1 MADGHGAAESGGT
14 NMEDFLTWMF
24 WIAGALILYAYVLFP
39 LWLSL
44 VAKLSRRTAACPV
57 IPPDSELP
65 RIAMIVA
72 AYNEIDCIRDK
83 IRNTLSLDYPR
94 DKFHLYIG
102 SDGSADGTS
111 EFLETVDDRRVI
123 AVRFAERR
131 GKSAVINDLIARADA
146 EILVMCDANGMFNVD
161 ALKQLIKHFEDPAVG
176 CVSGEMCLDKDGG
189 VSGEGLYWRFEN
201 WIKQNESWLGF
212 LIGCNG
218 GIYALRRSLFTPIS
232 NSTIVDDF
240 VISLNVLAQGYR
252 TILEP
257 RACALEPACPSTRG
271 EMARKARIGA
281 GNWQA
286 LGMTLRLLSP
296 RYGMVAA
303 AYWGHKILRWA
314 TPVFLVSMIVAG
326 VLLRRDPF
334 FRDFALLNAG
344 GVLVAA
350 AASCSAISH
359 RLPRFTRP
367 VSYFY
372 LMNYSLLC
380 GLIRYIFKTQK
391 TTWSNRASFTAP
403 APQVDY
409 VGIFMRQLR
418 LWNR

>member
-1 MADGHGAAESGGT
+1 MDVY
-14 NMEDFLTWMF
+14 MTWQY
-24 WIAGALILYAYVLFP
+24 WLACASILYAYVLFP
-39 LWLSL
+39 LLLSL
-44 VAKLSRRTAACPV
+44 VAKFSSKAAAEPAV
-57 IPPDSELP
+57 PIDGELP

-72 AYNEIDCIRDK
+72 AYNEIDCIQDK

-102 SDGSADGTS
+102 SDGSTDGTS

-123 AVRFAERR
+123 ALRFTERR
-131 GKSAVINDLIARADA
+131 GKSAVLNDLIARADA

-161 ALKQLIKHFEDPAVG
+161 ALKQLVKHFADPTVG

-201 WIKQNESWLGF
+201 WIKQNESKLGF

-218 GIYALRRSLFTPIS
+218 GIYALRRLLFRPIP
-232 NSTIVDDF
+232 NTTIVDDF

-252 TILEP
+252 TILDP
-257 RACALEPACPSTRG
+257 RARALEPACPTTRG

-296 RYGMVAA
+296 RYGLIAA

-314 TPVFLVSMIVAG
+314 TPVFMLTMIVASVMLRREMFFADVALLNVAG
-326 VLLRRDPF
+326 VLI
-334 FRDFALLNAG
+334 
-344 GVLVAA
+344 AA
-350 AASCSAISH
+350 AASYAPVSA
-359 RLPRFTRP
+359 RMPKLTRP

-403 APQVDY
+403 SPQVDY
-409 VGIFMRQLR
+409 VHVVKTVLTRQHR